1 MANRAQ
7 PAEQMGWRLRPV
19 ANRVAGARLQRKN
32 VIHWT
37 VLGSLHASPALRQK
51 AAAIARAGYD
61 TVH

>member
-1 MANRAQ
+1 
-7 PAEQMGWRLRPV
+7 
-19 ANRVAGARLQRKN
+19 VAGARLQRKN